1 LTSYQ
6 CLYINKDVNRV
17 AIVTGATRNLGLTLV
32 QGLAARLKAGDVV
45 YLTGRDRVR
54 VADALRGLAAAQA
67 EVRGEVLDVSDGEA
81 VRRFAAAIAERHGGV
96 DVLFSNHYARVE
108 PDDDPAAVVD
118 RYVAVNNLGTTSVL
132 RAFAPLLRAD
142 SRLLVVASTAG
153 SLRVLAPVLHPRF
166 DDLDSLDDV
175 DAAICTWRDAVRD
188 RRAAGEAWPAW
199 INIPSKIG
207 QVAAVRAVARR
218 RRLDD
223 LRRGIL
229 IAAVCP
235 GLIDTGASRPWLDMT
250 RARTPTEA
258 AQGLLD
264 LALDPELNPDFYG
277 QLVRSGEVLPW
288 R

>member
-1 LTSYQ
+1 M
-6 CLYINKDVNRV
+6 

-153 SLRVLAPVLHPRF
+153 SLRVLAPVLRPVYAG
-166 DDLDSLDDV
+166 V
-175 DAAICTWRDAVRD
+175 DAI
-188 RRAAGEAWPAW
+188 
-199 INIPSKIG
+199 
-207 QVAAVRAVARR
+207 
-218 RRLDD
+218 
-223 LRRGIL
+223 
-229 IAAVCP
+229 
-235 GLIDTGASRPWLDMT
+235 
-250 RARTPTEA
+250 
-258 AQGLLD
+258 
-264 LALDPELNPDFYG
+264 
-277 QLVRSGEVLPW
+277 
-288 R
+288 